1 MAKRNPSIDEEE
13 MRRVLGNQGPL
24 LDAFPL
30 SENSPDNKSYQQPK
44 AGAEEPIAESRR
56 RRMALPDFEQTFMNP
71 QDIRNR
77 SAIYVSGDT
86 KRKIF
91 EVVRNI
97 GSDRMTA
104 TSYVENIIRHHL
116 SLYKEEINRLYEERK
131 NDTLL

>member
-24 LDAFPL
+24 LDAYQSSDDP
-30 SENSPDNKSYQQPK
+30 PVKKSAEQPK
-44 AGAEEPIAESRR
+44 TGAEEPITEIRR
-56 RRMALPDFEQTFMNP
+56 RRTALPDFEQAFMNP